1 MVDLYEKA
9 ADNFL
14 ELASPQRL
22 QILFKLS
29 EKQFAITE
37 MAKELDST
45 KQEVQESY
53 LQLSRKGLPSK
64 ITVLAE

>member
-9 ADNFL
+9 ADHFL

-29 EKQFAITE
+29 EKSFSITE
-37 MAKELDST
+37 MANDFS
-45 KQEVQESY
+45 ES
-53 LQLSRKGLPSK
+53 LNSICGLG
-64 ITVLAE
+64 IALILGVGTFLGN

>member
-9 ADNFL
+9 ADHFL

-29 EKQFAITE
+29 EKPSTITE

-45 KQEVQESY
+45 KQEVHRNFRRLE
-53 LQLSRKGLPSK
+53 
-64 ITVLAE
+64 E